1 MNDKIF
7 LLFRLTIATKH
18 QHIHEA
24 IREVEK
30 AAILTIPDLPNVT
43 IIKKEILN
51 LHQDSKK

>member
-18 QHIHEA
+18 KHIQEA
-24 IREVEK
+24 IKEVEK
-30 AAILTIPDLPNVT
+30 AVVLTIPDLPNVK

-51 LHQDSKK
+51 LHQDTKK